1 MDDVNAHPVIAK
13 LKGQFGESIVET
25 HAHRGDVTAV
35 VTPARYREAVEFLR
49 EDAECRFDFLTDL
62 AGLDRLKMKL
72 KPRFEVVLHLY
83 SSQLNH
89 RFRLKTRP
97 DNDREPVIDSIVDIH
112 PSANW
117 AEREVFDMFG
127 VRFEGHP
134 NLQRILMYEEFV
146 GHPLRKDYPVN
157 KRQPRIA
164 MRDIPDDRPGMIF

>member
-1 MDDVNAHPVIAK
+1 MEDVNTHPVVVR
-13 LKGQFGESIVET
+13 LKETFGESIVET

-35 VTPARYREAVEFLR
+35 VTAERYHEAVRFLY
-49 EDAECRFDFLTDL
+49 DDPECRFDFLTDL
-62 AGLDRLKMKL
+62 AGLDRLKLKQ

-83 SSQLNH
+83 SRQHNR

-97 DNDREPVIDSIVDIH
+97 ENDREPKIDSIVDIH

-127 VRFEGHP
+127 VHFEGHP